1 MATADATAGRKFRRD
16 GLLFSAIAASPM
28 SMVVT
33 DPDQPDNPIIF
44 ANRGF
49 LAMTG
54 YPPSQVIGR
63 NCRFLQGP
71 ATDAATVAALRQAVC
86 ERRSIA
92 TEVLNYR
99 RDGSPFW
106 SALFISPVLDAQG
119 SVHWLLG
126 SQLDVTRRR
135 EAEAELRQVQTLEAL
150 GQLASG
156 IAHDFNNLLMVIAG
170 SLDMLDGAVE
180 AARRRRLIDRGQ
192 EAVARAKRLTGQ
204 LRSFGRRQA
213 LQSRPVDLNAL
224 VAAVAE
230 RLRPSLP
237 PGIALELHLAE
248 GLAPCHGDPAGI
260 EQALA
265 SLAANAA
272 EAMPQGGRLAFRTAG
287 ATVPPAAPDGL
298 AAGAYAMLEVRDT
311 GHGMSP
317 AVLRRAAEPFFT
329 TKSSGVGAGL
339 GLSTVHGFARQS
351 GGRLRLTS
359 QVGRGTVARLLLPA
373 PAEAPVPPPR
383 GGETVLLLADDPVA
397 LEAAG
402 TLLASLGY
410 RTLAAGST
418 AEAMALLEE
427 TPADLVV
434 AGLLDEAAAAILAG
448 ALARRQPGPRL
459 LIAEAAPLLRPGGL
473 AALPAQVRQ
482 ALDRPVS

>member
-1 MATADATAGRKFRRD
+1 MTAAAATAVGKFKHD
-16 GLLFSAIAASPM
+16 GLLFSAIAASPI
-28 SMVVT
+28 SMIIT

-54 YPPSQVIGR
+54 YPPDQILGR

-71 ATDAATVAALRQAVC
+71 ATDAATVVALRQAVR

-92 TEVLNYR
+92 TELLNYR

-106 SALFISPVLDAQG
+106 NALFISPVLDAQG
-119 SVHWLLG
+119 SACWLLG

-135 EAEAELRQVQTLEAL
+135 EAEAELRQAQTLEAL

-170 SLDMLDGAVE
+170 SLDMLGSATE
-180 AARRRRLIDRGQ
+180 AARRRRLIERGQ

-213 LQSRPVDLNAL
+213 LQSRPVDLTAL
-224 VAAVAE
+224 VAAVVE

-237 PGIALELHLAE
+237 AGIAFELQLAE
-248 GLAPCHGDPAGI
+248 GLAPCWGDPAGI

-272 EAMPQGGRLAFRTAG
+272 EAMPQGGRLTFRTAS
-287 ATVPPAAPDGL
+287 ATVQPGAPDGL
-298 AAGAYAMLEVRDT
+298 AAGDYVVLEVCDT

-329 TKSSGVGAGL
+329 TKSTGVGAGL

-351 GGRLRLTS
+351 GGQLRLSS
-359 QVGRGTVARLLLPA
+359 QAGRGTTARLLLPA
-373 PAEAPVPPPR
+373 LAGEPAPPPC
-383 GGETVLLLADDPVA
+383 GGETVA
-397 LEAAG
+397 
-402 TLLASLGY
+402 
-410 RTLAAGST
+410 
-418 AEAMALLEE
+418 
-427 TPADLVV
+427 
-434 AGLLDEAAAAILAG
+434 
-448 ALARRQPGPRL
+448 
-459 LIAEAAPLLRPGGL
+459 
-473 AALPAQVRQ
+473 
-482 ALDRPVS
+482 